1 MKVLKLGAKNCS
13 GCKIMGPRWKDIEAE
28 NTWIDTEYI
37 ETDGHP
43 EIIEKYNLKT
53 IPTFIFLNKEGK
65 EITRLSGVVEKE
77 VLLNT
82 AEENKEK

>member
-13 GCKIMGPRWKDIEAE
+13 NCKIMGPRWKEIEAE
-28 NTWIDTEYI
+28 NPWIETEYI

-43 EIIEKYNLKT
+43 EIIEKYNLRT
-53 IPTFIFLNKEGK
+53 IPTFIFFNKEGE
-65 EITRLSGVVEKE
+65 EILRLGGVVEKE
-77 VLLNT
+77 ILLKT